1 MPAVFAALRPVARA
15 LFSLPAALVF
25 IALMLSGGW
34 ALSSVADRVIFEAT
48 VMPSLKVAL
57 ATAAAMA
64 VLAGLHE
71 LAHALALTRFGGRV
85 SRVGVRLSYLLPSLY
100 CDLSDGYR
108 LPGSWPRVAVALAGI
123 CVQLLTVAVCALAL
137 RAAGNT
143 MPYELRQLLTQL
155 LAINALIVMVNLIPF
170 VRFDGY
176 WALTAALDAPNLRAR
191 ALHGF
196 RHRFVRAMLGD
207 PDGADRAS
215 DRWPVI
221 VFGAA
226 CAITPPLLLLI
237 GLVEWSLLLGAM
249 GTVGALVWLAVL
261 AALAVVLA
269 RAGRRTA
276 HALRRLSP
284 YQRLRVAV
292 TLSAGAAL
300 TAALMWSVGGL
311 VQSLWQPFDHLP
323 L

>member
-1 MPAVFAALRPVARA
+1 
-15 LFSLPAALVF
+15 
-25 IALMLSGGW
+25 
-34 ALSSVADRVIFEAT
+34 
-48 VMPSLKVAL
+48 
-57 ATAAAMA
+57 
-64 VLAGLHE
+64 
-71 LAHALALTRFGGRV
+71 
-85 SRVGVRLSYLLPSLY
+85 
-100 CDLSDGYR
+100 
-108 LPGSWPRVAVALAGI
+108 
-123 CVQLLTVAVCALAL
+123 
-137 RAAGNT
+137 
-143 MPYELRQLLTQL
+143 
-155 LAINALIVMVNLIPF
+155 
-170 VRFDGY
+170 
-176 WALTAALDAPNLRAR
+176 
-191 ALHGF
+191 
-196 RHRFVRAMLGD
+196 MLGD
-207 PDGADRAS
+207 PDGPDTAS

-276 HALRRLSP
+276 RALRRLSP